1 MASYRITWTETSSHE
16 VELADHELAQ
26 LYGLTPATM
35 EGYDLTD
42 GEGLDDALAEYSDQG
57 FMFLYRNDIEVEQI
71 DPMPP
76 RRPTTPTHCS
86 TTCASDSDLPRP
98 MTTLHKRDDP
108 RGLASPAGWRA
119 AIWSLTV
126 DAVSVAV
133 AALSAGPHR
142 LHNDSVA
149 PQNTGADPAVEKGK
163 PLWGAG

>member
-76 RRPTTPTHCS
+76 RRPTDPD
-86 TTCASDSDLPRP
+86 ALLDNLRQRLGLAPAN
-98 MTTLHKRDDP
+98 DDP
-108 RGLASPAGWRA
+108 A
-119 AIWSLTV
+119 
-126 DAVSVAV
+126 
-133 AALSAGPHR
+133 
-142 LHNDSVA
+142 
-149 PQNTGADPAVEKGK
+149 QTG
-163 PLWGAG
+163 